1 MLCRKFGWPSMKVL
15 QIKESRLKLFG
26 CSSKLVA
33 MCNVLQSVKTKE
45 TNPTRPGSPT
55 PCKQALS
62 SLFSMFNNIRI
73 PYSLNVL
80 FPRDHERFKV
90 PRIGVPHG
98 TFPTGCA
105 PLKYRL
111 LIMGRTADRH
121 ALQFL
126 HHLWIC
132 YLNTYQANRLT
143 TRLSETQ
150 SLIAKRKIFLFA
162 LTEGYMSGVD
172 NRLLYT

>member
-1 MLCRKFGWPSMKVL
+1 MEWGTPVYKGRLLLFCVPQSV
-15 QIKESRLKLFG
+15 QTKES
-26 CSSKLVA
+26 
-33 MCNVLQSVKTKE
+33 
-45 TNPTRPGSPT
+45 NPTRPGSPP

-80 FPRDHERFKV
+80 FPRDNERFKV

-132 YLNTYQANRLT
+132 YLNTYQASRLT

-162 LTEGYMSGVD
+162 LTEGYTSGVD